1 MRKEEQSLE
10 DNIKLELSP
19 AAKKE
24 YLKKLS
30 GRIVKILYL
39 IEGET
44 EETAGSAESY
54 ILGQIFEL
62 NASNVLFDNALID
75 VIIKLNSILQYKTLE
90 FAQVRKQVLEAKSIV
105 DHMVKKL

>member
-62 NASNVLFDNALID
+62 NASNVLFDNALVFEFCFDSPD
-75 VIIKLNSILQYKTLE
+75 VSSLSFICSSPAFSPTN
-90 FAQVRKQVLEAKSIV
+90 
-105 DHMVKKL
+105 